1 MVHYEARWKGV
12 TFMTSRRAL
21 GLLVQAKSSATMHSL
36 LAALLCFYKFH
47 DLHTSGLMPGVS
59 SGAGRA
65 WG

>member
-47 DLHTSGLMPGVS
+47 DLHTHQ
-59 SGAGRA
+59 A
-65 WG
+65 